1 MSLCQIFISSLHEVA
16 SRFNEKDSDVARVFT
31 ALMEGTVKT
40 LEAAELR
47 YEEKVKQVQDE
58 NQDLK
63 QKVDS
68 LENKVKNFKDH
79 AITAQLEHVRGNVM
93 VRTDKT
99 AADVSDFI
107 IETIA
112 KSGAPKPS
120 PSSFFIQQMNSDTP
134 KTPKNPPES
143 TQKKDTAK
151 SPKKNKTGKQTKAD
165 KAAASAAVAAS
176 VSADKTDKTNPQTNL
191 FKVNLG
197 GRLKNL
203 LFKGLAASVSTRAAS
218 SPVFTVSHD
227 VPRYLSGHMRMLEK
241 AAFSIRK
248 NHKDVKTKISLKD
261 FNLVLSVKCAKDQDW
276 VSVEKLPQMK
286 STKVE
291 YRESETNTFT
301 DVWSLIKSLEEF

>member
-16 SRFNEKDSDVARVFT
+16 SSFNEKDSDVARVFT

-120 PSSFFIQQMNSDTP
+120 PSSFSIQQMNSDTP
-134 KTPKNPPES
+134 KTPKHPLC
-143 TQKKDTAK
+143 Q
-151 SPKKNKTGKQTKAD
+151 
-165 KAAASAAVAAS
+165 
-176 VSADKTDKTNPQTNL
+176 
-191 FKVNLG
+191 
-197 GRLKNL
+197 R
-203 LFKGLAASVSTRAAS
+203 RI
-218 SPVFTVSHD
+218 
-227 VPRYLSGHMRMLEK
+227 
-241 AAFSIRK
+241 SIWHTFAYIDIW
-248 NHKDVKTKISLKD
+248 HK
-261 FNLVLSVKCAKDQDW
+261 
-276 VSVEKLPQMK
+276 
-286 STKVE
+286 
-291 YRESETNTFT
+291 
-301 DVWSLIKSLEEF
+301 